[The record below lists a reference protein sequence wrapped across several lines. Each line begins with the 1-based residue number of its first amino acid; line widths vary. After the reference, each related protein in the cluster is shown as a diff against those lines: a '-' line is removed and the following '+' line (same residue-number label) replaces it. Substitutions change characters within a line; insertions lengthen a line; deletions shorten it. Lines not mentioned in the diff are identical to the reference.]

1 MSLLCLTAILPAFKR
16 TTECAVRAE
25 DCSLVPWQLPLLF
38 ASFVMMSLGSGGI
51 RPCAMAF
58 GADQMD
64 KRDNNARNVRR
75 LQTFFNWYY
84 TVLGLS
90 IVVASTV
97 IVYIQQAKGWVVG
110 FAVPVAFMV
119 TALVL
124 FLVGSPFYLKEP
136 ADRSVLLGIVQVL
149 VVSYKNRHEPLP
161 PDTADPSSFYNKPG
175 STARTPTR
183 MLRYLNRACVL
194 ANEGNTELTPDGA
207 PCAPWRLCTV
217 QQVENAKAVVRVLPI
232 WSTGIMP
239 GVILGQQ
246 MFPVLQASTM
256 ERRVGRFEIPAASFG
271 VFNILTLTAW
281 VAVYDRALV
290 RPLSRLTGHARGLSL
305 RQRMALG
312 HALFAVAMGVAA
324 HTESTR
330 RAAAIAEGLRDFGPH
345 SGRTVHMSVMR
356 LVPQYCLLGLA
367 EALNVVGQIEFYY
380 AEFPKTM
387 SSIGVSLQALAMGFG
402 AVLGSAIVGVISA
415 ATKRDGR
422 DGWLGNNLNKW
433 HYDYYYLVLTV
444 LCATNLVYLLVCGW
458 FYGEEGQNRVA
469 ALDAERAAAGAQSDD

>member
-1 MSLLCLTAILPAFKR
+1 L
-16 TTECAVRAE
+16 
-25 DCSLVPWQLPLLF
+25 D
-38 ASFVMMSLGSGGI
+38 
-51 RPCAMAF
+51 
-58 GADQMD
+58 
-64 KRDNNARNVRR
+64 
-75 LQTFFNWYY
+75 
-84 TVLGLS
+84 
-90 IVVASTV
+90 
-97 IVYIQQAKGWVVG
+97 
-110 FAVPVAFMV
+110 
-119 TALVL
+119 
-124 FLVGSPFYLKEP
+124 
-136 ADRSVLLGIVQVL
+136 
-149 VVSYKNRHEPLP
+149 
-161 PDTADPSSFYNKPG
+161 
-175 STARTPTR
+175 
-183 MLRYLNRACVL
+183 
-194 ANEGNTELTPDGA
+194 
-207 PCAPWRLCTV
+207 
-217 QQVENAKAVVRVLPI
+217 
-232 WSTGIMP
+232 
-239 GVILGQQ
+239 
-246 MFPVLQASTM
+246 
-256 ERRVGRFEIPAASFG
+256 
-271 VFNILTLTAW
+271 ILTLTAW
-281 VAVYDRALV
+281 VTVYERALV
-290 RPLSRLTGHARGLSL
+290 RPLSRLT
-305 RQRMALG
+305 G

-345 SGRTVHMSVMR
+345 SGRTVHMSAMR